1 VAEHASPVAANV
13 ARIRDGIAK
22 ACERADRDPSS
33 VRIVA
38 AAKTFGSQEVARV
51 RDAGVTDVGENYV
64 RELRAKRAAVEGVV
78 WHFIGTLQS
87 GTAHQV
93 AELADVVH
101 SVTPGRAAE
110 RLARRAAS
118 AGRTIPVL
126 IEVDFA
132 GRGTGVAETELPE
145 ACEAVAG
152 LRGVELVGLMTLPSV
167 PAAPEDSR
175 PSFVRLRELQEA
187 LSERHPKMKELS
199 MGMSLDFQV
208 AVEEGATMV
217 RVGTALF
224 GARPPLDIGRT

>member
-1 VAEHASPVAANV
+1 VAEHVSPVAANV
-13 ARIRDGIAK
+13 ARLRDGIAS
-22 ACERADRDPSS
+22 ACERADRDPST

-38 AAKTFGSQEVARV
+38 AAKTFGPEEIARV

-87 GTAHQV
+87 GSANRV

-101 SVTPGRAAE
+101 SVTPGRATE

-132 GRGTGVAETELPE
+132 GRGTGVAETEVPE
-145 ACEAVAG
+145 ACETVVG
-152 LRGVELVGLMTLPSV
+152 LRGLELVGLMTLPPE
-167 PAAPEDSR
+167 PATPEDSR
-175 PSFVRLRELQEA
+175 PSFLRLRELLETV
-187 LSERHPKMKELS
+187 SGPHPQMRELS
-199 MGMSLDFQV
+199 MGMSLDYQV

-224 GARPPLDIGRT
+224 GARPPLDI